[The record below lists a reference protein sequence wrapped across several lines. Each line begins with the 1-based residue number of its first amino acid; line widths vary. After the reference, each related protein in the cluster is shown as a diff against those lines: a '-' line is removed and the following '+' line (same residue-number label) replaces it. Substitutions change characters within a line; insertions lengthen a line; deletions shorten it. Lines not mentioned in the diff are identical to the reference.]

1 MESGSIVHID
11 YDLYNADTEDL
22 IETTRQHVAE
32 EHEKA
37 EPGRTYSPLITIVGD
52 GRLIAGFEAHLLE
65 AEGDKDYKFD
75 IPPAEAYGE
84 RDPSAIEV
92 MSLQQLSRA
101 VSDPE
106 SLQIGGMVEIGGRT
120 GILKSFRSGRAS
132 IDFNHALAGVTL
144 RYDYRITKVVSDR
157 AEKVTTLLETNTGR
171 DGFECSFEGDDLTIT
186 LPEFVSYDQ
195 NWAYTKFGLIRTLRD
210 HVGVE
215 TIIFR
220 EVHEPMKVEA
230 EDDGASDEDLS
241 SLSVAELK
249 ERCKAAGLPVGGK
262 KADLIERLSANASE
276 EE

>member
-1 MESGSIVHID
+1 V
-11 YDLYNADTEDL
+11 
-22 IETTRQHVAE
+22 
-32 EHEKA
+32 
-37 EPGRTYSPLITIVGD
+37 
-52 GRLIAGFEAHLLE
+52 
-65 AEGDKDYKFD
+65 
-75 IPPAEAYGE
+75 
-84 RDPSAIEV
+84 EV
-92 MSLQQLSRA
+92 MSLQQLSRS
-101 VSDPE
+101 VRDPE

-144 RYDYRITKVVSDR
+144 RYKYKIIKEVTDR
-157 AEKVTTLLETNTGR
+157 TEKVNTLLETNTGK
-171 DGFECSFEGDDLTIT
+171 DGFECSFDGDDLTIT

-210 HVGVE
+210 HVGVQ

-220 EVHEPMKVEA
+220 EVHAPMVVE
-230 EDDGASDEDLS
+230 DNDNDEDLS

-262 KADLIERLSANASE
+262 KADLIDRLSSSQSSE

>member
-1 MESGSIVHID
+1 
-11 YDLYNADTEDL
+11 
-22 IETTRQHVAE
+22 
-32 EHEKA
+32 
-37 EPGRTYSPLITIVGD
+37 
-52 GRLIAGFEAHLLE
+52 
-65 AEGDKDYKFD
+65 
-75 IPPAEAYGE
+75 
-84 RDPSAIEV
+84 
-92 MSLQQLSRA
+92 
-101 VSDPE
+101 
-106 SLQIGGMVEIGGRT
+106 MVEIGGRT

-144 RYDYRITKVVSDR
+144 RYQYRITKVVSDR

-220 EVHEPMKVEA
+220 EVHEPMKVEE
-230 EDDGASDEDLS
+230 EDQGANDEDLS
-241 SLSVAELK
+241 SLSVADLK

-262 KADLIERLSANASE
+262 KADLIERLSASDSE